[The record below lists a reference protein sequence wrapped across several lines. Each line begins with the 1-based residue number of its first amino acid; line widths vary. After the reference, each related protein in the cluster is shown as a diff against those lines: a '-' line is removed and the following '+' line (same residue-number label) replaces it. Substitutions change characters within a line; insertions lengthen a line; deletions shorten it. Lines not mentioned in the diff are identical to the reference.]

1 MEQIYGLYKEYIKN
15 FGPNLNSKQI
25 LLYLYKQF
33 FNVKFQ
39 NYQEAY
45 SQQITKQLASDV
57 VLKYI
62 QEVCLENKAD
72 EII

>member
-62 QEVCLENKAD
+62 
-72 EII
+72 